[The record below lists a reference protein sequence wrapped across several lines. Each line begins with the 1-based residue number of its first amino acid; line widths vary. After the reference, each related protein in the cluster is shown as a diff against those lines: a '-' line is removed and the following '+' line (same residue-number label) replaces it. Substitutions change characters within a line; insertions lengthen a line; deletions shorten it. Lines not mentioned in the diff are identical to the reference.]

1 MFVLQLY
8 ISNEKSETFF
18 NYYLDK
24 APLSSIEIDYLGPH
38 ADTFNLKH
46 HYKHGYSIISSILT
60 EILVPCGY
68 MKNCWI
74 ISNCNISSQFKLLK
88 GEQNFK
94 ERFLVVNEPSGPR
107 ALWMFPVKSLRFKSW
122 HRESPDTVLVQ
133 WRKGELSTA
142 QRVDHVCCISMY
154 SLNSSCFPLIDI
166 WELPLCFINSP
177 GNLYL
182 SRGLICH
189 SIIMFWKI
197 IRWKI

>member
-1 MFVLQLY
+1 
-8 ISNEKSETFF
+8 
-18 NYYLDK
+18 
-24 APLSSIEIDYLGPH
+24 
-38 ADTFNLKH
+38 
-46 HYKHGYSIISSILT
+46 
-60 EILVPCGY
+60 

-94 ERFLVVNEPSGPR
+94 ERFLLVNEPSGPR

-166 WELPLCFINSP
+166 WELPLWFINSP
-177 GNLYL
+177 GNLYYFVKRFDL
-182 SRGLICH
+182 PQHNYVLKDNKVEDLGFSLFSPQSCQPFLQLGTL
-189 SIIMFWKI
+189 I
-197 IRWKI
+197 IRRSFIVNYRNLEVLSQTHPMT